1 MSRTKTIPDAQ
12 ILAHVRHL
20 LVTEGDK
27 AISFGILARATKL
40 APSTLA
46 QRFGTVTAMR
56 IAALKSG
63 WHELTE
69 QTQTAIKGAAG
80 KGPQGLLKS
89 LDPLCGQVPGLL
101 QAATDSETRAMANDW
116 RKVVEAALAERLGQG
131 DKAREAAAILFAAWQ
146 GQMLWRADD
155 FKIKD
160 AVKRLT

>member
-12 ILAHVRHL
+12 ILGLARHL

-27 AISFGILARATKL
+27 AVSFGTLARATRL

-56 IAALKSG
+56 HAALKAG
-63 WHELTE
+63 WQELTE
-69 QTQTAIKGAAG
+69 ATLKAIESVAG
-80 KGPQGLLKS
+80 KGPQGLLKA

-101 QAATDSETRAMANDW
+101 QAANDADSRSAANDW
-116 RKVVEAALAERLGQG
+116 RTLVETALAQRLGQG
-131 DKAREAAAILFAAWQ
+131 EKAREGAAILFSAWQ

-160 AVKRLT
+160 VVKRLT

>member
-12 ILAHVRHL
+12 ILGLVRHL

-27 AISFGILARATKL
+27 AISFGILARTTRL

-46 QRFGTVTAMR
+46 QRFGTVAAMR
-56 IAALKSG
+56 LAALLAGWQELTAETIAAIDS
-63 WHELTE
+63 
-69 QTQTAIKGAAG
+69 AG
-80 KGPQGLLKS
+80 TKGPQGLLKA

-101 QAATDSETRAMANDW
+101 QAATDAETRNLANDW
-116 RKVVEAALAERLGQG
+116 RIVVETALAERLGQG
-131 DKAREAAAILFAAWQ
+131 EKAREAAAILFAAWQ
-146 GQMLWRADD
+146 GQMLWRAEG

>member
-12 ILAHVRHL
+12 ILGLVRHL

-27 AISFGILARATKL
+27 AISFGILARTTRL

-46 QRFGTVTAMR
+46 QRFGTVAAGWQELTAET
-56 IAALKSG
+56 IAAIDS
-63 WHELTE
+63 
-69 QTQTAIKGAAG
+69 AG
-80 KGPQGLLKS
+80 TKGPQGLLKA

-101 QAATDSETRAMANDW
+101 QAATDAETRNLANDW
-116 RKVVEAALAERLGQG
+116 RIVVETALAERLGQG
-131 DKAREAAAILFAAWQ
+131 EKAREAAAILFAAWQ
-146 GQMLWRADD
+146 GQMLWRAEG